1 MDNYSNPDYVFNMQ
15 YDLATKII
23 KRKIEKLIE
32 KEKTEKRWQLYLTIY
47 PYIIT
52 GKLKEIEFVDFCKA
66 LDGTTKNEN
75 TINNYKEMSDEE
87 MLKEIEKIEK
97 EAKNK

>member
-1 MDNYSNPDYVFNMQ
+1 MANK
-15 YDLATKII
+15 LIT
-23 KRKIEKLIE
+23 RKIKSIAE
-32 KEKTEKRWQLYLTIY
+32 KEKIEKRWQLYLTIY

-52 GKLKEIEFVDFCKA
+52 GKLKPLEFTEFCKT
-66 LDGTTKNEN
+66 LDGEVEN
-75 TINNYKEMSDEE
+75 KETIKSYKEMTDEE

>member
-1 MDNYSNPDYVFNMQ
+1 MANK
-15 YDLATKII
+15 LIT
-23 KRKIEKLIE
+23 RKIKSIAE
-32 KEKTEKRWQLYLTIY
+32 KENIEKRWQLYLTIY

-52 GKLKEIEFVDFCKA
+52 GKLKPLEFTEFCKT
-66 LDGTTKNEN
+66 LDGEVEN
-75 TINNYKEMSDEE
+75 KETIKSYQKMTDEE

>member
-15 YDLATKII
+15 YDLATKLI
-23 KRKIEKLIE
+23 KKKIEKLIE

-66 LDGTTKNEN
+66 LDGNTEN
-75 TINNYKEMSDEE
+75 KKTINDYKEMSDEE
-87 MLKEIEKIEK
+87 MLKEIEKIEN

>member
-1 MDNYSNPDYVFNMQ
+1 MANK
-15 YDLATKII
+15 LIT
-23 KRKIEKLIE
+23 RKIKSIAE
-32 KEKTEKRWQLYLTIY
+32 KEKIEKRWQLYLTIY

-52 GKLKEIEFVDFCKA
+52 GKLKPLEFTEFCKT
-66 LDGTTKNEN
+66 LDGEVEN
-75 TINNYKEMSDEE
+75 KETINSYQKMTDEE

>member
-1 MDNYSNPDYVFNMQ
+1 MANK
-15 YDLATKII
+15 LIT
-23 KRKIEKLIE
+23 RKIKSIAE
-32 KEKTEKRWQLYLTIY
+32 KEKIEKRWQLYLTIY

-52 GKLKEIEFVDFCKA
+52 GKLKPLEFTEFCKT
-66 LDGTTKNEN
+66 LDGKVEN
-75 TINNYKEMSDEE
+75 KETIKSYQKMTDEE

>member
-1 MDNYSNPDYVFNMQ
+1 MANK
-15 YDLATKII
+15 LIT
-23 KRKIEKLIE
+23 RKIKSIAE
-32 KEKTEKRWQLYLTIY
+32 KEKIEKRWQLYLTIY

-52 GKLKEIEFVDFCKA
+52 GKLKPLEFTEFCKT
-66 LDGTTKNEN
+66 LDGEVEDKE
-75 TINNYKEMSDEE
+75 TIKSYQKMTDEE